1 MIFPVNVPERT
12 PSPRTQELA
21 QRLSL
26 AIAEFQQR
34 NPDVSAEE
42 VRVAAQI
49 ATGQVSTRRR
59 AAPGALFAAVAAAVV
74 LGGFLFSSQGAPGGA
89 QVPWVAITAG
99 AIAVI
104 AIVAA
109 LRNRS

>member
-1 MIFPVNVPERT
+1 MIFPVQAPERT
-12 PSPRTQELA
+12 PSPRAQELA
-21 QRLSL
+21 QRLAL

-49 ATGQVSTRRR
+49 ATGQVTTRRG
-59 AAPGALFAAVAAAVV
+59 AAPGALAAAVVAAVV
-74 LGGFLFSSQGAPGGA
+74 LGGFLFSSGGAPGGA

-99 AIAVI
+99 AIAVL
-104 AIVAA
+104 AVVAV
-109 LRNRS
+109 LRNRR